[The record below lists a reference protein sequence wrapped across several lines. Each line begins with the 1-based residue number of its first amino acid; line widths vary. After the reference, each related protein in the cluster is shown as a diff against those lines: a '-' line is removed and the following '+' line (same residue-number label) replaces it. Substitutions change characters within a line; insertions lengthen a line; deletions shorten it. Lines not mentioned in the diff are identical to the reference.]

1 MFDGNDKGLR
11 GHSNK
16 IRKPRFNTDIMLMVG
31 DDDKMYDKKLQRYA
45 EDNRAAL

>member
-1 MFDGNDKGLR
+1 MVM
-11 GHSNK
+11 
-16 IRKPRFNTDIMLMVG
+16 IRVYVTIVIKFVNQRFNTDIMLMVG